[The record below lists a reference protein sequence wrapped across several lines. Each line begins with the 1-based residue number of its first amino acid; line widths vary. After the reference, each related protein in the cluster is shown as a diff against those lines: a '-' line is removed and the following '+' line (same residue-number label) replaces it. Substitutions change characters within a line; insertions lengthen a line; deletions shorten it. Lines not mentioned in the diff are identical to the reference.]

1 MHGNAQCSTVAG
13 IGVVVALMAVS
24 FTLRCYA
31 KQGDPNA
38 TGKITSVDNTS
49 SQINVNGTVRN
60 GSLWLGVTFFPG
72 TEKECDLEAVQ
83 KNKRLIFCTGSFSEM
98 FTVPY
103 TLPSLSEVFNLRQD
117 DKSWPYTVALWRFYV
132 PRNEC
137 TSGDGGGPC
146 DYCINKGYH
155 LEDCVDRVRGTW
167 TRTSGGVTTP
177 RAELERNQRDAEE
190 AERQAR
196 VDAERRQQE
205 AERQARVE
213 AERRQR
219 EAERQARIDA
229 ERRRQEAERQARIEE
244 ERRRQEAER
253 QAEMAERRRREQEQA
268 ERQARIEEER
278 RRLEAGRQA
287 EIVAER
293 KRREQEQ
300 AERGSRE
307 VNIGINAR
315 TVTPREMGE
324 RRLISNCNLVEV
336 TSVDPGSPAA
346 RAGIRPGMI
355 IRSFGGRVP
364 HEPSDIPDRGKT
376 GDTFNVD
383 VIGQSPLIIQIMDHD

>member
-1 MHGNAQCSTVAG
+1 
-13 IGVVVALMAVS
+13 
-24 FTLRCYA
+24 
-31 KQGDPNA
+31 
-38 TGKITSVDNTS
+38 
-49 SQINVNGTVRN
+49 
-60 GSLWLGVTFFPG
+60 
-72 TEKECDLEAVQ
+72 
-83 KNKRLIFCTGSFSEM
+83 
-98 FTVPY
+98 
-103 TLPSLSEVFNLRQD
+103 
-117 DKSWPYTVALWRFYV
+117 
-132 PRNEC
+132 
-137 TSGDGGGPC
+137 
-146 DYCINKGYH
+146 
-155 LEDCVDRVRGTW
+155 
-167 TRTSGGVTTP
+167 
-177 RAELERNQRDAEE
+177 
-190 AERQAR
+190 
-196 VDAERRQQE
+196 
-205 AERQARVE
+205 
-213 AERRQR
+213 
-219 EAERQARIDA
+219 
-229 ERRRQEAERQARIEE
+229 
-244 ERRRQEAER
+244 
-253 QAEMAERRRREQEQA
+253 MAERRRREQEQA